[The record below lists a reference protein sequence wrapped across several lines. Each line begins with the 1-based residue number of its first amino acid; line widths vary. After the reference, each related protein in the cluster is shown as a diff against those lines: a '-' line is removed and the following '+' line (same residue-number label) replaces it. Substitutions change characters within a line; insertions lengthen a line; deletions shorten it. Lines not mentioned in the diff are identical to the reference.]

1 MWSKERHKR
10 ILALLENT
18 QHVSANDL
26 PTLLGVSRET
36 VRRDLRDLE
45 ENGLIDRV
53 HGGAVLRTSKTEAPF
68 EKRRDAQAGAKQNIA
83 RKAASLVEPGMSILV
98 DAGTTTAAFG
108 HALSTLSNFTLITNS
123 VEIAQVLK
131 AAEADIE
138 VFLLGGQIVSDVP
151 ATFGELTLSEIR
163 RFKVDLAVISPVA
176 LSASEGAFSY
186 ALKEAEVAKAML
198 DQAAMRVF
206 LCDRTKLGETSRV
219 QICGT
224 SHVDLLVTDSKALP
238 EQLSLFETSE
248 TRILI

>member
-10 ILALLENT
+10 ILALLESSRL
-18 QHVSANDL
+18 VSANDL
-26 PTLLGVSRET
+26 PKLLGVSRET
-36 VRRDLRDLE
+36 VRRDLLELE
-45 ENGLIDRV
+45 EAGLIDRV
-53 HGGAVLRTSKTEAPF
+53 HGGAVLRSGKTEAPF
-68 EKRRDAQAGAKQNIA
+68 EKRRDAQAVAKQNIA
-83 RKAASLVEPGMSILV
+83 RKAVSLVEPGMSLLV

-108 HALSTLSNFTLITNS
+108 HALSKLSNFTLITNS
-123 VEIAQVLK
+123 VEITQVLK

-163 RFKVDLAVISPVA
+163 RFKVDLAIVSPVA

-198 DQAAMRVF
+198 DQAARRVF

-219 QICGT
+219 QICEAGE
-224 SHVDLLVTDSKALP
+224 VDLLVTDSKALP
-238 EQLSLFETSE
+238 EQTSPFENNG
-248 TRILI
+248 IPVLI